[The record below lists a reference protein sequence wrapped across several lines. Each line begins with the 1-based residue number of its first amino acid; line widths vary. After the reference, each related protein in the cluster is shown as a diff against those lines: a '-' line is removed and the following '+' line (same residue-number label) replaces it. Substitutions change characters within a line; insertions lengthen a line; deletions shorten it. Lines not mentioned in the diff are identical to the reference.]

1 MKAVSRSASQPILAA
16 ALFAA
21 LASSDFYAP
30 HFLNPYVYQILW
42 LCGINVILAASLNLV
57 NGVTG
62 QFSIGHAGFM
72 ALGGYVSAA
81 VTVFGG
87 HAIGGTPP
95 WLFAVALLAGS
106 LVAALAGLLVGLPSL
121 RLRGDYLAIVTLGF
135 GEIIRTIILNV
146 DAVGGARG
154 FTDIPILRRIF
165 SPASDPT
172 PSLSLVSCFAFLT
185 VMVLYRMIHSPR
197 GRAFIA
203 VREDEV
209 AAEALGMDTTRIK
222 VTAFVIG
229 AFFAGLAGGLFAHTT
244 GYLNPS
250 SFQFM
255 KSIEIMVMVVLG
267 GMGSLTGSVLAAILL
282 TVLPEALRA
291 AQNYRMVLYSSL
303 LIVLMLARP
312 QGMFGSAEIRWPW
325 GRARAGRP

>member
-1 MKAVSRSASQPILAA
+1 MKRLSPGTT
-16 ALFAA
+16 FAA
-21 LASSDFYAP
+21 VAFAAFLGADFYVP
-30 HFLNPYVYQILW
+30 GLINPYVYQILW

-57 NGVTG
+57 NGFTG

-81 VTVFGG
+81 IAVFAGHSLGG
-87 HAIGGTPP
+87 VPA
-95 WLFAVALLAGS
+95 WLFAVSLLSGG

-135 GEIIRTIILNV
+135 GEIIRTLILNV

-154 FTDIPILRRIF
+154 FTDIPILRLLLSGR
-165 SPASDPT
+165 SEST
-172 PSLSLVSCFAFLT
+172 PSLSLVACTAFLS
-185 VMVLYRMIHSPR
+185 VLVIYRMIRSPR
-197 GRAFIA
+197 GRAFVA

-209 AAEALGMDTTRIK
+209 AAEALGIDTTRYK
-222 VTAFVIG
+222 VTAFVVG

-267 GMGSLTGSVLAAILL
+267 GMGSLTGSVLAAVLL
-282 TVLPEALRA
+282 TILPEALRA
-291 AQNYRMVLYSSL
+291 AQGYRMVLYSAL

-312 QGMFGSAEIRWPW
+312 QGMFGSSEWRWPW
-325 GRARAGRP
+325 VKKGPGPA

>member
-1 MKAVSRSASQPILAA
+1 MKRLTPGTILAA
-16 ALFAA
+16 LAFAA
-21 LASSDFYAP
+21 LLGADFYAP
-30 HFLNPYVYQILW
+30 RLINPYVYQILW
-42 LCGINVILAASLNLV
+42 LCGINVILASSLNLV
-57 NGVTG
+57 NGFTG

-81 VTVFGG
+81 IAVFAG
-87 HAIGGTPP
+87 HALGGVPA
-95 WLFAVALLAGS
+95 WLFLVSLLSGG

-135 GEIIRTIILNV
+135 GEIIRTLILNV

-154 FTDIPILRRIF
+154 FTDIPILRLLL
-165 SPASDPT
+165 SGASEPT
-172 PSLSLVSCFAFLT
+172 PSLSIVSCTAFLS
-185 VMVLYRMIHSPR
+185 VLIIYRMIHSPR
-197 GRAFIA
+197 GRAFVA

-209 AAEALGMDTTRIK
+209 AAEALGIDTTRYK
-222 VTAFVIG
+222 VTAFVVG

-267 GMGSLTGSVLAAILL
+267 GMGSLTGSVLAAVLL

-291 AQNYRMVLYSSL
+291 AQGYRMVLYSAL

-312 QGMFGSAEIRWPW
+312 QGMFGSTELRLP
-325 GRARAGRP
+325 GARKGPGKS